1 MTDDI
6 REKEIGWGSINIP
19 MRASSFDLLDDIARN
34 YLNSRKRLY
43 VVDGYAGWEKTERI
57 RVRVVCTRSY
67 HALFMT
73 NMLVKPTQKELT
85 EDFADGADYY
95 IFNAGEFKANKM
107 IPDVGSD
114 TCVALNFAQRKMV
127 ILGTQY
133 AGEMKKGV
141 FSIMNYLMPKK
152 GHLPL
157 HSSCNVGKNGDVCLF
172 FGLSGTGK
180 TALSAVGDRFLIGDD
195 EHVWTDKGVFNMEG
209 GCYAKCVG
217 LSKDKEPEIYG
228 AVKFGTVLE
237 NVVTNPITKEVNYFD
252 TSLTENTRACYPLE
266 FIDNVQIPAVT
277 GHPKNIVFL
286 TCDAFSVL
294 PPISKLT
301 PEQAMYHFYS
311 GYTSKVAGT
320 EQGIKEPTPTF
331 SACFGE
337 AFMPMSPQV
346 YADLLFQ
353 KVHQHN
359 TNVWLVNTG
368 WTGGR
373 YGTGKRISIHDT
385 RNIINAIHDGRIH
398 KSEFA
403 TMPVFNLSYPT
414 TIEGIST

>member
-1 MTDDI
+1 
-6 REKEIGWGSINIP
+6 
-19 MRASSFDLLDDIARN
+19 
-34 YLNSRKRLY
+34 
-43 VVDGYAGWEKTERI
+43 
-57 RVRVVCTRSY
+57 
-67 HALFMT
+67 
-73 NMLVKPTQKELT
+73 
-85 EDFADGADYY
+85 
-95 IFNAGEFKANKM
+95 
-107 IPDVGSD
+107 
-114 TCVALNFAQRKMV
+114 
-127 ILGTQY
+127 
-133 AGEMKKGV
+133 
-141 FSIMNYLMPKK
+141 
-152 GHLPL
+152 
-157 HSSCNVGKNGDVCLF
+157 
-172 FGLSGTGK
+172 
-180 TALSAVGDRFLIGDD
+180 
-195 EHVWTDKGVFNMEG
+195 
-209 GCYAKCVG
+209 
-217 LSKDKEPEIYG
+217 
-228 AVKFGTVLE
+228 LE

-266 FIDNVQIPAVT
+266 FIDNAQIPAVT

-346 YADLLFQ
+346 YADLLFN
-353 KVHQHN
+353 KIHQHG

-373 YGTGKRISIHDT
+373 YGIGKRISIQDT

-398 KSEFA
+398 NSEFE
-403 TMPVFNLSYPT
+403 TMPIFNLSYPKA
-414 TIEGIST
+414 IEGVNTEILNPINTWKNK

>member
-353 KVHQHN
+353 KVH
-359 TNVWLVNTG
+359 
-368 WTGGR
+368 
-373 YGTGKRISIHDT
+373 
-385 RNIINAIHDGRIH
+385 
-398 KSEFA
+398 
-403 TMPVFNLSYPT
+403 
-414 TIEGIST
+414 